1 MNCGRCGDEAC
12 KEGMKCLSCGAEYRR
27 KRFLLFSTVLL
38 SLIISV
44 GFLAN
49 WSGYVPVVFWIALQ
63 LPLTALMYRAS
74 RKSWRVRPV
83 S

>member
-1 MNCGRCGDEAC
+1 MACGRCGNESFN
-12 KEGMKCLSCGAEYRR
+12 EGMKCASCGAEFRR

-38 SLIISV
+38 SLIISA

-49 WSGYVPVVFWIALQ
+49 WSGHFSILLWLALQ
-63 LPLTALMYRAS
+63 IPLVGLMYRAS
-74 RKSWRVRPV
+74 RKSWRVRPI